1 MRRFLSP
8 AAGLLCAIALLTS
21 CAGNQPDESV
31 QESRPGWSSVLA
43 RQLGMPPGSL
53 FEVPLPDTLVC
64 SQETNLYYPVESIAV
79 TVRGGR
85 LARGNGLI
93 RVPARDGSDSL
104 STFMDTLQRQHRSPA
119 LEVSPNG
126 QWVVLKVSGHPGQSD
141 ASENNRS
148 RFEQTI
154 ALLRCTQDEGN
165 LVRIH
170 VDAPERGAQDPGPSS
185 ITVTGI
191 YDSLTSDEALI
202 RREYSCI
209 RCGRV
214 EVCGVPACQ

>member
-1 MRRFLSP
+1 MLP
-8 AAGLLCAIALLTS
+8 
-21 CAGNQPDESV
+21 E
-31 QESRPGWSSVLA
+31 
-43 RQLGMPPGSL
+43 SL
-53 FEVPLPDTLVC
+53 FMERLPDPPVC
-64 SQETNLYYPVESIAV
+64 SQETNLYPPVESIAV

-85 LARGNGLI
+85 LARGNGHI

-104 STFMDTLQRQHRSPA
+104 STFRETRQRQHRSPA

-126 QWVVLKVSGHPGQSD
+126 QWVFLKVSGHPGQSD

-148 RFEQTI
+148 QFEQTI

-170 VDAPERGAQDPGPSS
+170 VDAPEAGAPNPGPSS

-191 YDSLTSDEALI
+191 YDSLTSDEAL
-202 RREYSCI
+202 RKREYSCI